1 MRRERA
7 AGKGNW
13 ENLDMRSS
21 IAALVGILILTLR
34 IGVAGAEG
42 TRVPGSELE
51 EHLLG
56 AKMYLV
62 SSRSGRDVV
71 VTYGADG
78 SYRID
83 VPSNGW
89 FDAGKWWV
97 SGDQYCYKRTKAEGC
112 GSLYHLDGDNYIY
125 ENDRREEV
133 HVTIRK

>member
-1 MRRERA
+1 M
-7 AGKGNW
+7 K
-13 ENLDMRSS
+13 SS
-21 IAALVGILILTLR
+21 VAALIGILVSVLL
-34 IGVAGAEG
+34 IGAAGAEG
-42 TRVPGSELE
+42 TRIPGSELE
-51 EHLLG
+51 KILPG

-89 FDAGKWWV
+89 FDAGKWWIN
-97 SGDQYCYKRTKAEGC
+97 GDQYCYERTKAEGC
-112 GSLYHLDGDNYIY
+112 GSFYHVEGDNYIY
-125 ENDRREEV
+125 ENDRGEEL

>member
-1 MRRERA
+1 
-7 AGKGNW
+7 
-13 ENLDMRSS
+13 MRSS
-21 IAALVGILILTLR
+21 NAAFVGILVSTLL
-34 IGVAGAEG
+34 IGAASAEG
-42 TRVPGSELE
+42 TRISGSELE
-51 EHLLG
+51 KTLLG

-62 SSRSGRDVV
+62 SNRSGRDVV

-89 FDAGKWWV
+89 FDTGKWWV

-112 GSLYHLDGDNYIY
+112 GSIYHVEGDNYIF